1 MFFDLNIKYYI
12 MYMRKEF
19 FGGFVFVGL
28 VFGVNYVLKHVLKEL
43 SDEETIDKNSH
54 IMEELFM
61 EELEQSKQEVE
72 SNQEEQIKQED
83 QGEHVIQEQ
92 MNQERVGY
100 ASEGLP
106 DQGNPTIELLDSVI
120 PMVSVL
126 ETKIRDDMDMVQKIL
141 ERKRYLV
148 NLNEKLVEI
157 KDKLEELKNELVK

>member
-1 MFFDLNIKYYI
+1 
-12 MYMRKEF
+12 MRKEF

-28 VFGVNYVLKHVLKEL
+28 VFGVNYVLNHVLKEL
-43 SDEETIDKNSH
+43 SDEDTKDKNGH

-61 EELEQSKQEVE
+61 EELEQSKQEKE
-72 SNQEEQIKQED
+72 EQEEQKDQEKEEQKEQQKQDD
-83 QGEHVIQEQ
+83 QGDQAILEQ
-92 MNQERVGY
+92 INQER
-100 ASEGLP
+100 ENLP
-106 DQGNPTIELLDSVI
+106 DQANLSIELLDSVI

-157 KDKLEELKNELVK
+157 KDKLQELKNELVK

>member
-1 MFFDLNIKYYI
+1 
-12 MYMRKEF
+12 MRKEF

-43 SDEETIDKNSH
+43 SDEDTKDKNGH

-61 EELEQSKQEVE
+61 EELEQSKQEKE
-72 SNQEEQIKQED
+72 EQEEQKEQKKQDD
-83 QGEHVIQEQ
+83 QGDQAILEQ
-92 MNQERVGY
+92 INQER
-100 ASEGLP
+100 ENLP
-106 DQGNPTIELLDSVI
+106 DQANLSIELLDSVI

-157 KDKLEELKNELVK
+157 KDKLQELKNELVK